1 MDGYGPALQA
11 LMTFD
16 PAVHVFGGF
25 AEDALFHGRCV
36 RTPDYV
42 DVLVGRE
49 ELEAQ
54 LRNAHGTGFTS
65 HAVRFEPIEGVP
77 NRMGETASAKVKAAG
92 AQFSGGLL

>member
-1 MDGYGPALQA
+1 
-11 LMTFD
+11 
-16 PAVHVFGGF
+16 
-25 AEDALFHGRCV
+25 
-36 RTPDYV
+36 
-42 DVLVGRE
+42 VGRE